1 MRYEEPIMELT
12 EWFEDIVC
20 LSGETTGDDKGGD
33 WEI

>member
-20 LSGETTGDDKGGD
+20 LSGESTGDNTGD

>member
-20 LSGETTGDDKGGD
+20 LSGEPEGNGDEG